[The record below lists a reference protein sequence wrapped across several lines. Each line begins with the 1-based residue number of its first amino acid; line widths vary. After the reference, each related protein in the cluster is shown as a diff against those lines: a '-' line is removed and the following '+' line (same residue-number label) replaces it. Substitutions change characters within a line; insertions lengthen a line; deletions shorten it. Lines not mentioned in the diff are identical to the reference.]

1 MLYIIRDRRIES
13 AGGGWCLLA
22 PLWTACLLLLNSAIG
37 QEVAINNALHPKLVH
52 LRNEPTREWSSFPAQ
67 AENTKLELSFAAE
80 TNAKE
85 FALRIRQQ
93 DVKQLWRVLLNGK
106 PLGELIRDEADL
118 VFYLPVPAQA
128 LKNGENI
135 LLIEAKA
142 GGKPAADDIRVGE
155 LSLEPKPVR
164 EVLSAATCEIDVHD
178 VDDPLVPLP
187 VRLTIVN
194 KEGALQATSA
204 VSTDSIAA
212 RPGVIYTAT
221 GRAKFSLPAG
231 EYTIYA
237 GRGFEYSVATLSVK
251 LAAGQLFQKSLTIRR
266 EVPTNGFVACDTH
279 VHTLTHS
286 GHGDSTFNER
296 LITLACEGIEL
307 PIATDHNKQV
317 NYRPTSQWLSL
328 DQHFTPVIGNEVTT
342 TVGHFNIFP
351 IAADA
356 RAPNHQLKTWE
367 EIFREIFAVPD
378 VQVCILNHARDIHS
392 GTRPFGPDLFNATVG
407 ENYAGWP
414 MRFNAM
420 EVINSGA
427 TQNEPLQLLHDW
439 LALLNRGYQVTPVGS
454 SDSHDVSR
462 YIVGQGRTYIRC
474 DDRNEG
480 RLDTNAAIKNFLAGR
495 VAVSYGLLAE
505 LTVDEKFQPGD
516 LATGSRDEMH
526 VQVRVLGPHWTT
538 ANRVQLYGN
547 GQLLREEKITP
558 PTDRSTSP
566 GVQWDN
572 TWRLPRPKHDVHLV
586 AVALGPGI
594 DAPYWAMAKPYQPTS
609 PEFTSLAIGISGAV
623 WVDGDHDGKA
633 LSARGYAEQ
642 LVKSA
647 AGDLSKLVTSLKE
660 YDAAIAAQA
669 THLFL
674 TEAKSVN
681 ADALE
686 AAIKTASPATANGM
700 RTAWQAFR
708 EQELARAKKGA

>member
-1 MLYIIRDRRIES
+1 MSRSSQLLTLAVCVFLLSS
-13 AGGGWCLLA
+13 AL
-22 PLWTACLLLLNSAIG
+22 G
-37 QEVAINNALHPKLVH
+37 QEVAINNSLHPKLVH
-52 LRNEPTREWSSFPAQ
+52 LRNEPTREWSTFPEQ
-67 AENTKLELSFAAE
+67 AENTKLEISFAAE

-85 FALRIRQQ
+85 FALGIRQQ

-106 PLGELIRDEADL
+106 PLGELIRDEADI

-178 VDDPLVPLP
+178 IDDTLVPLP

-194 KEGALQATSA
+194 KDGALQATSA

-237 GRGFEYSVATLSVK
+237 SRGFEYSVTTIRVRLSRNGFVRR
-251 LAAGQLFQKSLTIRR
+251 SVTIRR
-266 EVPTNGFVACDTH
+266 EVPTQGFVACDTH

-286 GHGDSTFNER
+286 GHGDASFEER

-307 PIATDHNKQV
+307 PIATDHNKHV

-351 IAADA
+351 VAADA
-356 RAPNHQLKTWE
+356 RTPSHQLKTWE
-367 EIFREIFAVPD
+367 EIFREIFATPG

-392 GTRPFGPDLFNATVG
+392 GVRPFGPDLFNATIG
-407 ENYAGWP
+407 ENFAGWP

-427 TQNEPLQLLHDW
+427 TQNEPLQLMHDW

-474 DDRNEG
+474 SDSNEG
-480 RLDTNAAIKNFLAGR
+480 RFDTKTAVTNFVAGR
-495 VAVSYGLLAE
+495 VAVSYGLLTE

-516 LATGSRDEMH
+516 LATDLKDEMKIR
-526 VQVRVLGPHWTT
+526 VRVLGPHWTT

-558 PTDRSTSP
+558 PADRSITL
-566 GVQWDN
+566 GVQYDQ
-572 TWRLPRPKHDVHLV
+572 TWRLPRPTHDMHFV
-586 AVALGPGI
+586 AVATGPGI

-609 PEFTSLAIGISGAV
+609 PEFTSLAIGSSGAV
-623 WVDGDHDGKA
+623 WVDGDRDGKA
-633 LSARGYAEQ
+633 LSPRGYAEQ

-647 AGDLSKLVTSLKE
+647 AGDLTKLVSSLKD
-660 YDAAIAAQA
+660 YDAAIAAQS

-674 TEAKSVN
+674 TDAKSVD
-681 ADALE
+681 AEALE
-686 AAIKTASPATANGM
+686 TAIKAASPAAANGM
-700 RTAWQAFR
+700 RAAWQAFR